1 MKMLQAKD
9 RQSNRNKDA
18 ELVDSIK
25 SKLLVLKQMIRWCVI
40 YYYFLIINGL
50 WAPINYYILNIIYNS
65 FNE

>member
-50 WAPINYYILNIIYNS
+50 LAPLNSYILNIIYNS

>member
-50 WAPINYYILNIIYNS
+50 RAPINYYILNIIYNS